1 MSEFFKGRNV
11 TKVTIGNRNS
21 FELSTLVW
29 EDGEIEH
36 ILWDDES
43 EPVPVI
49 EWALGIA
56 LVSESKNETI
66 IGTKN
71 GIFHPAIGS
80 GDFFA
85 TLIALATRYHETQF

>member
-11 TKVTIGNRNS
+11 TKVSIGYNNY
-21 FELSTLVW
+21 FELSTLVL
-29 EDGEIEH
+29 ENGEIEYL
-36 ILWDDES
+36 LWDNEG

-49 EWALGIA
+49 EWALGVA
-56 LVSESKNETI
+56 LVSESKYETI

-71 GIFHPAIGS
+71 GVFHPAIGS
-80 GDFFA
+80 GEFFA